1 MQSSLRSTRLRVLC
15 EVDSF
20 TCKRP
25 CVTSERLNIIL
36 RFKFGILIT
45 SPQPAS
51 QAEKEEFKVVQGA
64 YKKGGCVR
72 KSLYDS
78 FTVDNATGNIPLI
91 LNTGLPLLGSI
102 IL

>member
-1 MQSSLRSTRLRVLC
+1 MT
-15 EVDSF
+15 
-20 TCKRP
+20 
-25 CVTSERLNIIL
+25 
-36 RFKFGILIT
+36 FKFGILIT

-102 IL
+102 ILRQVPRLTSSPGSGSWEPD